1 MLADEADFLS
11 FRSLQFVHQHVKDC
25 EHAARD
31 AKHDFMRLSSNKNQI
46 DERIREL
53 EGQEVVQNDAIAA
66 LQKKI
71 DKAKK
76 VMKCED
82 ADESWNDIVGQREK
96 ILKQA
101 EL

>member
-1 MLADEADFLS
+1 M
-11 FRSLQFVHQHVKDC
+11 KDC
-25 EHAARD
+25 VHTARD
-31 AKHDFMRLSSNKNQI
+31 AKHAYMKLSSSKNQI
-46 DERIREL
+46 NERIREL
-53 EGQEVVQNDAIAA
+53 EGQEVVQNDEIAA

-76 VMKCED
+76 VMKCEGT
-82 ADESWNDIVGQREK
+82 DESWNEIVARREN